1 MLLCEQLVETPVTPY
16 GMLDL
21 YVDYK
26 ILFCYLN
33 ALGEWLYFI
42 LHWPK
47 QMEVTNIQDAL
58 NLIIIILQHQQSLFS
73 LGGVGYME
81 QTTPL
86 YSIINHVFIKTI

>member
-1 MLLCEQLVETPVTPY
+1 MLMLLCEQLVETPVTPY

-42 LHWPK
+42 LH
-47 QMEVTNIQDAL
+47 
-58 NLIIIILQHQQSLFS
+58 
-73 LGGVGYME
+73 
-81 QTTPL
+81 
-86 YSIINHVFIKTI
+86 